1 MHIGKVTQGG
11 EIGFIIIINII
22 IVIVIIIIII
32 ITHGKSE
39 CARRRSA
46 KNTQRLWYLRPCRTT
61 IIRDHQLD
69 SRRCTSWAV
78 LGQKPLKIRL
88 LYSSFAIPFYM
99 SNCSSDCNW
108 RKAKWDFTLI
118 LPTWR
123 IWWATNNASKW
134 QMGFNSVFNP
144 YPANAENMVSS

>member
-46 KNTQRLWYLRPCRTT
+46 KNTQRL
-61 IIRDHQLD
+61 
-69 SRRCTSWAV
+69 
-78 LGQKPLKIRL
+78 
-88 LYSSFAIPFYM
+88 
-99 SNCSSDCNW
+99 
-108 RKAKWDFTLI
+108 
-118 LPTWR
+118 
-123 IWWATNNASKW
+123 
-134 QMGFNSVFNP
+134 
-144 YPANAENMVSS
+144 